1 MVCRYSSA
9 SSSWPSLSL
18 FTFTSPSCSGPPLAE
33 GVRVDAIV
41 WLLQHL
47 ELFVSSFLP
56 SVLQGCSPTEV
67 CSRHCF
73 GWCLGGQSGTLDS
86 VTRIL
91 IDQSACLVEPSLL
104 FRASCCPAASTF
116 GAVVAARE
124 SPSRSLSLLS
134 LHRAF
139 PAAHL
144 AFWRLDT
151 FCASSHT
158 FDTGF
163 LLLDV
168 VLPTQFFQPR
178 VACLRHQTL
187 LICWHILLVL
197 SLGLVLSMAK
207 SALNSSSRP

>member
-9 SSSWPSLSL
+9 SSSRPSSSL

-33 GVRVDAIV
+33 GVRVVAIV

-56 SVLQGCSPTEV
+56 SV
-67 CSRHCF
+67 SRAAVPPRFAVVTAF
-73 GWCLGGQSGTLDS
+73 GWCLGGQSDTLDS

-104 FRASCCPAASTF
+104 FRDSCCPAASTF

-151 FCASSHT
+151 FCTSSLT

-178 VACLRHQTL
+178 VACLRHQML
-187 LICWHILLVL
+187 LICWHVL
-197 SLGLVLSMAK
+197 S
-207 SALNSSSRP
+207 RPGSWLRAVDG